1 MSTLLKDLYSPSF
14 YAQFADFMQSHLDG
28 FDRDAFLS
36 SIFED
41 TFEQL
46 ELKDRMRHT
55 AKVMHQFLPDSIEAA
70 YSIIANMID
79 GLSRHPDF
87 QNSFVFMFFPE
98 YVAEFGIEHFEPSV
112 RVMEKITQFVSCE
125 FAVRPFLVKYPEQM
139 LAQMHNWS
147 LHAEATV
154 RRLASEGSRPRLP
167 WGMAVPGLKQDPRP
181 LLPILERLKDDPSEM
196 VRRSV
201 ANSLNDISK
210 DHPHLL
216 YDVLEKWQGRQKET
230 DALLKH
236 ASRTL
241 LKAGDPMVL
250 QFFGLDSSQLQLLDL
265 QLKASQVKIPSPVE
279 IAFEI
284 ENLSAAT
291 MLVRIEYAIYF
302 LKQNGTHYKKVF
314 KISERQL
321 EAQTRLQLSKSH
333 SFRPITTRT
342 YYPGQHAISVILNG
356 VEKGKVEFELLEST
370 SHIGTV

>member
-70 YSIIANMID
+70 YGIIANMID

-98 YVAEFGIEHFEPSV
+98 FVAEFGMEHFVPSV
-112 RVMEKITQFVSCE
+112 QIMEKITQFVSCE
-125 FAVRPFLVKYPEQM
+125 FAVRPFLVKYPDQM
-139 LAQMHNWS
+139 MAQMDNWS
-147 LHAEATV
+147 AHSEHTV
-154 RRLASEGSRPRLP
+154 RRLASEGSRTRLP
-167 WGMAVPGLKQDPRP
+167 WGMAVPSLKQDPSP
-181 LLPILERLKDDPSEM
+181 ILPILERLKNDPSEI

-210 DHPHLL
+210 DHPLLL
-216 YDVLEKWQGRQKET
+216 YEVIEKWHGQQKET

-241 LKAGDPMVL
+241 LKAGDPTVL
-250 QFFGLDSSQLQLLDL
+250 KFFGLDGSQLQLLDL
-265 QLKASQVKIPSPVE
+265 QLKASQVVVPDAVE

-284 ENLSAAT
+284 ENLSPAS

-321 EAQTRLQLSKSH
+321 ESNARLLLSKRH
-333 SFRPITTRT
+333 SFRAITTRT
-342 YYPGQHAISVILNG
+342 YYPGRHAISVILNG
-356 VEKGKVEFELLEST
+356 IEKQKVEFELIE
-370 SHIGTV
+370 